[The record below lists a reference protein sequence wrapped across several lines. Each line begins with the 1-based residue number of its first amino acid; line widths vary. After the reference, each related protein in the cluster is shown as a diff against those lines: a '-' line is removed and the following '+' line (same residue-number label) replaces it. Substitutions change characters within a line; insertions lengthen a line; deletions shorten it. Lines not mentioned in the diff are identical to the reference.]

1 MAEDGWADAPAAPAA
16 TPEDSEDSDKDQGLQ
31 PQDCDVPDA
40 QGLLPL
46 TNDTVTTDEEERLG
60 RQRVL
65 TRHFLEH
72 PSEDVDSERD
82 TESVDLSPR
91 TRLQRR
97 GPADTDHK
105 DPEFFQYFTQLP
117 RHGRRPSLGQL
128 LRNFQPTDTKV
139 NTYLRVSGGLLTLTR
154 FTRSSSLFSRL
165 GDT

>member
-1 MAEDGWADAPAAPAA
+1 MAEDDWADAPAAPAA
-16 TPEDSEDSDKDQGLQ
+16 TTEDSEDSDKDQGLQ
-31 PQDCDVPDA
+31 PQEGDTEEPQDCDVPDA

-97 GPADTDHK
+97 GPADTGYK
-105 DPEFFQYFTQLP
+105 DPEFSQYFTQFT
-117 RHGRRPSLGQL
+117 RHGRRLSLGQL
-128 LRNFQPTDTKV
+128 L
-139 NTYLRVSGGLLTLTR
+139 
-154 FTRSSSLFSRL
+154 
-165 GDT
+165 